1 MHGDCD
7 NVNLFVEAVPKRSFS
22 KQETKREMSEKFM
35 LLGIGW
41 FRKQLHIAQ
50 TKKDYN
56 VDSRVIED
64 TSF

>member
-35 LLGIGW
+35 LLGIGLV
-41 FRKQLHIAQ
+41 QEAITHC
-50 TKKDYN
+50 TN
-56 VDSRVIED
+56 
-64 TSF
+64 